1 VKPWQHRQWCIPPEQ
16 NAEFVYRM
24 EALLDL
30 YSEPYDPRRPTVCF
44 DELPYQLV
52 AETRR
57 PQPPRPGQPERHDYE
72 YRRGGTA
79 NVFVCCQPQAGWRH
93 VTVTERRTKQDF
105 AQQMR
110 ELVDVHYPTATIVR
124 VVLDNLNTHT
134 GGALYEAFA
143 PAEARRLLRKLEFH
157 YTPKHGSWLNQAEI
171 ELSILS
177 GQCLDRRI
185 GDREMLAQEV
195 AAWEHERNAAC
206 SLIHWRFTTADARA
220 KLPHVYPTS
229 S

>member
-1 VKPWQHRQWCIPPEQ
+1 MKPWQHRQWCIPPKQ

-30 YSEPYDPRRPTVCF
+30 YSEPYDPRRPAVCF

-57 PQPPRPGQPERHDYE
+57 PRLPRPGQPARVDYE

-110 ELVDVHYPTATIVR
+110 ELVDVHYPTATVIR

-171 ELSILS
+171 ELSILG

-185 GDREMLAQEV
+185 GDRETLAQEV
-195 AAWEHERNAAC
+195 AAWEHERNQARR
-206 SLIHWRFTTADARA
+206 LIHWRFTTTDARVR
-220 KLPHVYPTS
+220 LPNIYPALS
-229 S
+229 

>member
-1 VKPWQHRQWCIPPEQ
+1 VKPWQHRQWCIPPQQ

-57 PQPPRPGQPERHDYE
+57 PRPPRPGQPARSDYE

-79 NVFVCCQPQAGWRH
+79 NVFLCCQPQAGWRH

-110 ELVDVHYPTATIVR
+110 ELVDVHYPAATVIR

-134 GGALYEAFA
+134 GGALYEAFP
-143 PAEARRLLRKLEFH
+143 PAEAWRLLRKLEFH

-185 GDREMLAQEV
+185 GDRETLVREV
-195 AAWEHERNAAC
+195 AAWEHGRNLAQ
-206 SLIHWRFTTADARA
+206 SLIHWRFTTTEARERLA
-220 KLPHVYPTS
+220 RVYPATS
-229 S
+229 

>member
-1 VKPWQHRQWCIPPEQ
+1 VKPWQHQQWCIPPEQ
-16 NAEFVYRM
+16 NAEFVWRM

-30 YSEPYDPRRPTVCF
+30 YAEPYDPQRPTVCF

-57 PQPPRPGQPERHDYE
+57 PRPTGPGQPARYDYE

-79 NVFVCCQPQAGWRH
+79 NVFLCCQPQAGWRH

-110 ELVDVHYPTATIVR
+110 ELVDVHYPAATVIR

-134 GGALYEAFA
+134 GGALYEAF
-143 PAEARRLLRKLEFH
+143 PPVEARRLLRKLEFH

-171 ELSILS
+171 ELSVRS
-177 GQCLDRRI
+177 RQCLDRRI
-185 GDREMLAQEV
+185 GDRQTLVSEV
-195 AAWEHERNAAC
+195 AAWEHERNEAR
-206 SLIHWRFTTADARA
+206 SLIHWRFTTADARD
-220 KLPHVYPTS
+220 KLPHVYPAS

>member
-30 YSEPYDPRRPTVCF
+30 YTEPYDPRRPTVCF

-57 PQPPRPGQPERHDYE
+57 PRPARPGQPARSDYE

-79 NVFVCCQPQAGWRH
+79 NVFLCCQPQAGWRH

-110 ELVDVHYPTATIVR
+110 ELVDVYYPTATVIR

-157 YTPKHGSWLNQAEI
+157 YTPKHGSWLDQAEI
-171 ELSILS
+171 ELSVLS
-177 GQCLDRRI
+177 RQCLARRI
-185 GDREMLAQEV
+185 GERETLAAQA
-195 AAWEHERNAAC
+195 AAWERERNEVC

-220 KLPHVYPTS
+220 KLVHVYPTS